1 MPADETSPIEELD
14 EAECR
19 LLLTTATVGHLGF
32 THGALPAIVPVP
44 FALQDE
50 HVIIPARRSNPM
62 VAAVR
67 GAVVAFEVDHFDPHT
82 ETGWSVTVIG
92 ASRVTG
98 DRDQVA
104 PFEAIRSPQVLTG
117 HDRCFI
123 CIRPGLLRGWRA
135 SARDVERTSAGTA
148 AEDAPP
154 G

>member
-1 MPADETSPIEELD
+1 MPADENSPIDELD

-19 LLLTTATVGHLGF
+19 LLLTTATVGHLSF

-67 GAVVAFEVDHFDPHT
+67 GAVVAFEVDHFDHHT
-82 ETGWSVTVIG
+82 ESGWSVTVIG

-104 PFEAIRSPQVLTG
+104 PVEAIRSPQLRTG

-123 CIRPGLLRGWRA
+123 FIRPGLLRGWRA
-135 SARDVERTSAGTA
+135 TARDV
-148 AEDAPP
+148 
-154 G
+154 